1 MQTQYSTRIWK
12 ELYEEYFPFIW
23 AIIVLVPGYLFFH
36 KFSDVIKEKFR
47 QTAKGSKNYS
57 NDKNIDDQ
65 MSTFIENAPR
75 LLLEIKTEVEKQK
88 QAGVTDQQMK
98 GLMSKQSMLQ
108 FLVDNK
114 EIIDIIG
121 KPIIKKLVGFIKAI

>member
-1 MQTQYSTRIWK
+1 MYDQLI
-12 ELYEEYFPFIW
+12 PFIW
-23 AIIVLVPGYLFFH
+23 FAGFAILGYFIIH
-36 KFSDVIKEKFR
+36 KFSDVIVTRIKYTQK
-47 QTAKGSKNYS
+47 TKNYS

-65 MSTFIENAPR
+65 LGAFIENAPR
-75 LLLEIKTEVEKQK
+75 LLSEIHKEIASQK
-88 QAGVTDQQMK
+88 ESGVSDVQMK
-98 GLMSKQSMLQ
+98 GLISKQNMLQ